1 MLKGRIYDKLC
12 TIDDTA
18 RASALSNEATVFCAQ
33 CGAEA
38 YDPSAVCDPEP
49 LSVQRGRKS

>member
-1 MLKGRIYDKLC
+1 MKGRIYDKLC

-18 RASALSNEATVFCAQ
+18 RASALSENPTVFCAQ

-38 YDPSAVCDPEP
+38 FDPNSVCEAV
-49 LSVQRGRKS
+49 QFTAGGRKVK